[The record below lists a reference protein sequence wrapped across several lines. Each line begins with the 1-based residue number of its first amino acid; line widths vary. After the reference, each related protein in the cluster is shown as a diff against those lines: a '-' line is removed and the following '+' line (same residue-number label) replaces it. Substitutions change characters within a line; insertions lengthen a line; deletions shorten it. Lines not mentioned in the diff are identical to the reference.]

1 MLKRNGE
8 IYKKMKIKIINIKC
22 KLCSKEIVRDY
33 GRPKTWCS
41 IKCKE
46 MYYNSNRKSTKRT
59 KQIECKTCGSLS
71 LNKYCSKLCYPNSKM
86 KGSIW
91 YKIYRFEKLKK
102 ELEKLTKELEIINY
116 DIVDNEK

>member
-8 IYKKMKIKIINIKC
+8 IYMKIKIINIKC
-22 KLCSKEIVRDY
+22 KLCSKEIVRDW

-46 MYYNSNRKSTKRT
+46 MYNNSNRKSTKRT

-71 LNKYCSKLCYPNSKM
+71 LNKYCSRLCYPTV
-86 KGSIW
+86 GSTW
-91 YKIYRFEKLKK
+91 YKIQKFKQ
-102 ELEKLTKELEIINY
+102 LTKELEIINY